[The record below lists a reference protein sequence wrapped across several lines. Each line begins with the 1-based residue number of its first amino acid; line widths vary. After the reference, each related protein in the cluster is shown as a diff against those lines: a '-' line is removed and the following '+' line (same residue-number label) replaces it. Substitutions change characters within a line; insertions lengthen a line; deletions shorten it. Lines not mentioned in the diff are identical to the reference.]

1 MATGLALHVGLNRVD
16 PARYEGWDG
25 TLIACENDAHDM
37 ARLARNAG
45 FESTVLLTPDGTVA
59 NVTAVLGE
67 AAARLGPGD
76 ILLFSYSG
84 HGGQVPDVPGSGTPG
99 SDTAGSDPL
108 GSDGLGP
115 DGLGSDGLGS
125 DAFGSG
131 DEPDALDETLV
142 LYDRQFLD
150 DEVRRAFRAF
160 DDDVRIVA
168 LFDCC
173 HSGSAIELP
182 GGPAADGTARFMPE
196 PRQRQLYER
205 DREFY
210 ADLKGSIAEAAPADG
225 AGPDA
230 LLVSACQDNQ
240 VAADGEVNGAFT
252 EALLKVWDDGAFQ
265 GGYRDFHRAIQRRLP
280 PTQSPNLHLTGTPD
294 ESFLDQRPFT
304 V

>member
-25 TLIACENDAHDM
+25 TLVACENDARDM

-84 HGGQVPDVPGSGTPG
+84 HGGQVPDVPGSDAPG
-99 SDTAGSDPL
+99 SDH
-108 GSDGLGP
+108 
-115 DGLGSDGLGS
+115 
-125 DAFGSG
+125 
-131 DEPDALDETLV
+131 EPDALDETLV
-142 LYDRQFLD
+142 FYDRQFLD
-150 DEVRRAFRAF
+150 DEVRRAFHSF

-173 HSGSAIELP
+173 HSGSSIELP
-182 GGPAADGTARFMPE
+182 GGPEADGTGRFMPE
-196 PRQRQLYER
+196 PQQRRLFER
-205 DREFY
+205 DRDFY
-210 ADLKGSIAEAAPADG
+210 ATLKGSLAESAPADG

-240 VAADGEVNGAFT
+240 VAADGDVNGAFT
-252 EALLKVWDDGAFQ
+252 EALLKVWGEGAFQ

-280 PTQSPNLHLTGTPD
+280 PTQSPNLYLTGTPD
-294 ESFLDQRPFT
+294 QGFLDQRPFT

>member
-25 TLIACENDAHDM
+25 TLVACENDARDM

-45 FESTVLLTPDGTVA
+45 FESTLLLTPDGTVA
-59 NVTAVLGE
+59 HLTAALGE

-99 SDTAGSDPL
+99 SDTAGSGPL
-108 GSDGLGP
+108 GSDA
-115 DGLGSDGLGS
+115 LGS
-125 DAFGSG
+125 DALGS
-131 DEPDALDETLV
+131 DVEPDALDETLV

-150 DEVRRAFRAF
+150 DEVRQAFSVF

-173 HSGSAIELP
+173 HSGSSIELP

-196 PRQRQLYER
+196 PRQRQLYAR

-210 ADLKGSIAEAAPADG
+210 ANLKGSLAQAAPGDG

-252 EALLKVWDDGAFQ
+252 EALLKVWGDGAFQ

-294 ESFLDQRPFT
+294 EGFLDQRPFT